1 MRYHPACFSNPS
13 RSLLIPHVDL
23 LPATLLVANLVM
35 FFASAVQASVGV
47 GIALVSVPLLALLH
61 SQLVP
66 GPMLLAASVVA
77 LVTAVRERQAIHYG
91 GFGLSLAGLGLGT
104 VIGALALNALHGPH
118 VERVFAVLIL
128 LAVGLSVAGL
138 RVRPTPTSLGIGGTA
153 AGIMGTM
160 VGIHGPPISIMFQDA
175 RPDYARAML
184 GAFFFIAYL
193 TSCLA
198 LSLFGLFGVLEL
210 KRAAALLPGVCA
222 GLLVAPLVAG
232 RVSQAQLRA
241 AILLISA
248 GSAVLLLLR

>member
-1 MRYHPACFSNPS
+1 M
-13 RSLLIPHVDL
+13 LIPHIE
-23 LPATLLVANLVM
+23 LPLATLLAANLVM
-35 FFASAVQASVGV
+35 FIASAVQASVGV

-61 SQLVP
+61 PQLVP
-66 GPMLLAASVVA
+66 GPMLLSGSLVA
-77 LVTAVRERQAIHYG
+77 LVTAYRERQAINYR
-91 GFGLSLAGLGLGT
+91 GFGLSLAGLALAGLALGT
-104 VIGALALNALHGPH
+104 VIGALALNALHGPN

-128 LAVGLSVAGL
+128 IAVGLSVAGL
-138 RVRPTPTSLGIGGTA
+138 RVRPTPVSLGVGGTA

-160 VGIHGPPISIMFQDA
+160 VGIHGPPISIVFQDA
-175 RPDYARAML
+175 QPDYARAML

-193 TSCLA
+193 ASCVALA
-198 LSLFGLFGVLEL
+198 LFGLFGVLEL

>member
-1 MRYHPACFSNPS
+1 M
-13 RSLLIPHVDL
+13 IPHVE
-23 LPATLLVANLVM
+23 LPLATLLAANLVM
-35 FFASAVQASVGV
+35 FVASAVQASVGV

-61 SQLVP
+61 PQLVP
-66 GPMLLAASVVA
+66 GPMLLSGSLVA
-77 LVTAVRERQAIHYG
+77 LVTAYRERHVINPG
-91 GFGLSLAGLGLGT
+91 GFGLSLFGLALGT
-104 VIGALALNALHGPH
+104 VIGALALNALHGPD

-128 LAVGLSVAGL
+128 IAVGLSVAGL
-138 RVRPTPTSLGIGGTA
+138 RVKPTPLSLGVGGTA

-160 VGIHGPPISIMFQDA
+160 VGIHGPPISIVFQDA

-193 TSCLA
+193 SSCVALA
-198 LSLFGLFGVLEL
+198 PFGLFGLLEL

-222 GLLVAPLVAG
+222 GLLVAPLVSG

>member
-1 MRYHPACFSNPS
+1 MISYAE
-13 RSLLIPHVDL
+13 
-23 LPATLLVANLVM
+23 LPLATLLAANLVM
-35 FFASAVQASVGV
+35 FVASAVQASVGV

-61 SQLVP
+61 PQLVP
-66 GPMLLAASVVA
+66 GPMLAAGSLVA
-77 LVTAVRERQAIHYG
+77 LATAYRERQAINYS
-91 GFGLSLAGLGLGT
+91 GFGLSLSGLALGT
-104 VIGALALNALHGPH
+104 VIGAFALNALHGPD

-128 LAVGLSVAGL
+128 IAVGLSVAGL
-138 RVRPTPTSLGIGGTA
+138 RVKPSPLSLGIGGTA

-160 VGIHGPPISIMFQDA
+160 VGIHGPPISIVFQDA
-175 RPDYARAML
+175 QPDYARAML

-193 TSCLA
+193 ASCLA
-198 LSLFGLFGVLEL
+198 LSFFGLFGVLEL

-232 RVSQAQLRA
+232 KVSQAQLRA

>member
-1 MRYHPACFSNPS
+1 
-13 RSLLIPHVDL
+13 
-23 LPATLLVANLVM
+23 M
-35 FFASAVQASVGV
+35 FIASAVQASVGV

-61 SQLVP
+61 PQLVP
-66 GPMLLAASVVA
+66 GPMLLSGSLVA
-77 LVTAVRERQAIHYG
+77 LVTAYRERQVINYS
-91 GFGLSLAGLGLGT
+91 GFGLSLAGLALGT
-104 VIGALALNALHGPH
+104 VIGALALNALHGPE

-128 LAVGLSVAGL
+128 IAVGLSVAGL
-138 RVRPTPTSLGIGGTA
+138 HVKPSPVSLGVGGTA
-153 AGIMGTM
+153 AGVMGTM
-160 VGIHGPPISIMFQDA
+160 VGIHGPPISIVFQDA
-175 RPDYARAML
+175 QPDYARAML

-193 TSCLA
+193 GSCVALA
-198 LSLFGLFGVLEL
+198 LFGLFGVLEM